1 MKKLML
7 LILLMMTSLLGFS
20 QSVTDSTSIQL
31 KKPIVKLVIKDLI
44 LGDGLKK
51 ELSLVSTK
59 VFLWENKIVLNEE
72 VNIDPHLKHNKIL
85 FNQDDGYSKSRDL
98 KRVASIPTLALS
110 VWAKEYNGDSN
121 WFALPSEV
129 QNKILKKKLNSSEFQ
144 FFKTAEGNL

>member
-59 VFLWENKIVLNEE
+59 VFLLENKIVLKDSTINNLNSQITNFNSILLTNNSQFELSQE
-72 VNIDPHLKHNKIL
+72 LNKKLK
-85 FNQDDGYSKSRDL
+85 
-98 KRVASIPTLALS
+98 LS
-110 VWAKEYNGDSN
+110 
-121 WFALPSEV
+121 
-129 QNKILKKKLNSSEFQ
+129 LKKQRLKTKLTGGVGIVAIVGVILLL
-144 FFKTAEGNL
+144 K